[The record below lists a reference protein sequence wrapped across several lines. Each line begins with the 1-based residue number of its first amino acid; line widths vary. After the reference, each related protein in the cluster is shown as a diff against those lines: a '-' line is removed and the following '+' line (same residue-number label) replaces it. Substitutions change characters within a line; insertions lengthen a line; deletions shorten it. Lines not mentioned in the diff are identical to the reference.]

1 MPARPHSRRDSVRGT
16 FTKSVRN
23 SVLAALLVTLA
34 ACSAAPPKDARPAKS
49 PDQVVLTEG
58 DITDRPYQIIKDVD
72 VTVSKPN
79 VFADDPTQAQV
90 AAELKK
96 RAAEMG
102 ADAVIFVRYG
112 ALGMGLFNWGEMKG
126 RGRAVVFT
134 TTRP

>member
-1 MPARPHSRRDSVRGT
+1 VNERPRGG
-16 FTKSVRN
+16 FGAGESYEIDAQLR
-23 SVLAALLVTLA
+23 SGGD
-34 ACSAAPPKDARPAKS
+34 DARHPRCVRYATEGRAPAEVS
-49 PDQVVLTEG
+49 RSGDAHRG
-58 DITDRPYQIIKDVD
+58 DITNRPYQIIKDID

-134 TTRP
+134 ATRP